1 MVPHRIYNFKS
12 SVPLKNSYS
21 FLKFYNGSTYNYHFI
36 RKELADEFEKQFL
49 CLEEDTEKD
58 IAFTVPKEEE
68 VTRVHGMKK
77 NLQQIYPADCNL
89 LIGQYLWQTHYL
101 LLLINFLKKFIKIN
115 VNTDLI
121 IKNVKRTELN
131 INILTS
137 FLNTQNIKMI

>member
-1 MVPHRIYNFKS
+1 MVPHRICNFKS

-68 VTRVHGMKK
+68 VTRVLMERRR
-77 NLQQIYPADCNL
+77 IYNRYIL
-89 LIGQYLWQTHYL
+89 LIAIY
-101 LLLINFLKKFIKIN
+101 
-115 VNTDLI
+115 
-121 IKNVKRTELN
+121 
-131 INILTS
+131 
-137 FLNTQNIKMI
+137 